1 MEAWNPQRTAAWL
14 CSDRQAYVKYAEICR
29 NEDISGRALLLL
41 ASKDPGY
48 LRSVLNLKK
57 GPERVLMNRLKE
69 HLEKFEREKSK
80 EARTSVEEMNRW
92 TCEELCS
99 WLRELGIP
107 EECLREAEEEEIDGP
122 AFLLMRNELRNCMK
136 LKVGPW
142 IVLEHELS
150 LLDEDNRERES
161 PNESLLPMQDEP
173 KKPLALGDPITK
185 TVSEPPNISAN
196 KENSGTDSAGKP
208 CYSSTMEDLNEPKK
222 PQTSE
227 DRMTETVSDAPNKSI
242 NEENS
247 RTDSA
252 DKPCSSLA
260 LRHLNESKERLASE
274 DPLTKTSPDVLTKP
288 ASSKEE
294 ETPLSFLKM
303 ALKLDIENSRDSE
316 ERTICQLRSIFVKR
330 GKGSNSL
337 EQLFIFIVMTKEELK
352 DDQARILWKQ
362 IIRNSVAWVKLLSSE
377 DSKKFLWNEAS
388 KELVH
393 SGNNMKISLRDGSV
407 TQIFL
412 DRLTPRELKEKSFVI
427 LIDKQLEPKPNQAF
441 ICRFS
446 FDRKKEKYYNIKME
460 REGNYHAAFD
470 VSDPSQ
476 TFEWSDYFNSL
487 KNRTGDLRKVTIN
500 PPKSR
505 DQGPTRDP
513 MRYQILRPF
522 GVDHDVKPYVQ
533 GRTFSRW
540 ETGTKDMITPIHECK
555 IFRTDVNPSVNDMV
569 KKFVYDTL
577 RFACA
582 CLNERTNGTIHFGVA
597 DENQNQNQTCGHEP
611 REIVGSQVTEVPLYN
626 EKLTEYIGKCF
637 VGRSGRIV
645 PNCIRPAVFIPV
657 RSSLSG
663 EDLINTVVIEVDV
676 EPSYSLCRDD
686 IFKVCLKG
694 LDRGKKD
701 REATAYIRSG
711 SHTVAIDD
719 ANKMEEFV
727 KDRLPKLVDERK
739 YREKVA
745 QQRQSPE
752 NEESI
757 QQLSFK
763 FQRLLCANKNFLDSS
778 VYPILVVSK
787 PHADMSQTV
796 LKETFCF
803 IQKIKWLTVIDFDDK
818 GSDSNGLCQVF
829 KSVADSSLVDIH
841 EAEDYDG
848 DENTVDDI
856 YYKTHW
862 IFGNGY
868 LKLEKEAL
876 SFKQWNNSKRKKGLL
891 QVIQSLSKRI
901 PDIRAVVLFLLL
913 SEDYRAMAD
922 TFKDFCTCFGG
933 PNQLVYVAETSEI
946 VRSWEDILSC
956 TCLEENELQER
967 GIIGM
972 SWPEFQECVL
982 QMVLGPDKEQ
992 RCVIMTSGS
1001 FYPVGKVS
1009 FNCLDIVSA
1018 KECEELNNLSSAER
1032 SKLSSEVETHFYR
1045 GYPVTWNNFWFT
1057 DNRSNHVLR
1066 RDNYTQL
1073 KDLLEKIYSRKSE
1086 GRVQTITIYHEIGA
1100 GASTMA
1106 RQALWDFRCNPKFPF
1121 RCAVVTR
1128 ADDNTSK
1135 ELLQLRKIGYREESG
1150 VPFPPVI
1157 ALVEDTDDILFQE
1170 LRSQVVEQASKVRR
1184 TNLPVCVFLY
1194 CKTTQKPYECYEK
1207 EKETSVYLEQRLS
1220 KEEVEWFK
1228 DKYTEMKRKADE
1240 NDPVPEFDDFAN
1252 DNLISFVIMKENYNP
1267 KYASSVV
1274 SRNLDLVTTNELS
1287 MLKFISLLNLY
1298 NLFPVFTASFDEK
1311 MLPSSLFLKREFRDW
1326 VEYLSDSARIFL
1338 KDFDFTSHYGT
1349 GRAIAIVHR
1358 NIARELL
1365 RQIIARERKSVSQV
1379 TLEFLNS
1386 DLLQREAKSFTSVFL
1401 CDEANR
1407 MLKHRRKYEYGDDEQ
1422 TKFSPL
1428 VEEILYGESYSGE
1441 RETTETK
1448 VLEAVEVLK
1457 AGLEKFQ
1464 DATLAQQMARLC
1476 YVNAKCFV
1484 DKGIEECFRMAV
1496 TFCNQAI
1503 EMSPNNTF
1511 FFDTMGRIYESKMK
1525 VLYGSFREGIRTIN
1539 QQSVI
1544 LAMELAFEAMKWF
1557 QKSIGTSGDNQNP
1570 FGFQGEISMIFYL
1583 LNILR
1588 CTTLFLGQVG
1598 WTKLQAY
1605 LSVSQVIP
1613 PEVEELWSKF
1623 HEPINGL
1630 RNACNRCMEALTEEV
1645 TIYKGNSVQV
1655 KLLPCQIARFKAQY
1669 LIYFGDDNLD
1679 VHPENARERWEY
1691 RWQKI
1696 NQILVGD
1703 IFWSVF
1709 KIDHSKAHEKL
1720 TSLRTLAGDNYCE
1733 ELEDGIQYK
1742 DLLLLITTN
1751 MALHSPYGD
1760 RQKKKSNR
1768 NQLIKEYIDVFKV
1781 VDQLLALEECEGN
1794 KKIYAHLFR
1803 VMFLWPRKEFEL
1815 SDYHLKDFYEALQKL
1830 KVRWNSKCK
1839 RHVDTDKSSMKKM
1852 YKRMSFKKETR
1863 QYTTLFFLGKGKG
1876 LDVFVHI
1883 NELPLS
1889 QGTKGTPAWE
1899 DERTKQRLERLT
1911 GVVESRNI
1919 IKMKNP
1925 LDANQTIDIYYS
1937 SFREGGFSK
1946 EEVSF
1951 YLGFSWPQPTA
1962 FDVKYTKEDH
1972 DQKSVEFNELVFG
1985 DNFQS
1990 GSRKFVFMAPEEYTL
2005 KRRKILKILADIKVL
2020 QAKRDRGEKLEEN
2033 QVTHLIFITS

>member
-1 MEAWNPQRTAAWL
+1 METWNPQRTAEWL

-29 NEDISGRALLLL
+29 KEDISGRALLLL
-41 ASKDPGY
+41 ASKDPGH

-57 GPERVLMNRLKE
+57 GPKKVLMNRLEE
-69 HLEKFEREKSK
+69 HLKKGEWKKSQA
-80 EARTSVEEMNRW
+80 ARTSVEEINRW

-107 EECLREAEEEEIDGP
+107 EECLREAEEEEIDGT
-122 AFLLMRNELRNCMK
+122 AFLLMRTSNELRSCMK

-142 IVLEHELS
+142 IVLQHELS
-150 LLDEDNRERES
+150 LLDEDNRETES
-161 PNESLLPMQDEP
+161 PDKSLHPMQDEP
-173 KKPLALGDPITK
+173 KKPLARGDPITK

-208 CYSSTMEDLNEPKK
+208 CYSSTMKDLNEPKK

-227 DRMTETVSDAPNKSI
+227 DRMTETISDAPNKSI

-247 RTDSA
+247 GTDSA

-260 LRHLNESKERLASE
+260 LRHLNESKELLASE

-303 ALKLDIENSRDSE
+303 ALKLDTENSRDSE
-316 ERTICQLRSIFVKR
+316 ERTICQLRSIFFKR
-330 GKGSNSL
+330 GKGTNSL
-337 EQLFIFIVMTKEELK
+337 ERLFIFIVMTKEELK
-352 DDQARILWKQ
+352 DDQVSILWKQ
-362 IIRNSVAWVKLLSSE
+362 ITRNSVAWVKLLSSE
-377 DSKKFLWNEAS
+377 DSKKFWWNEAS

-393 SGNNMKISLRDGSV
+393 SENNMKISLRDGSV

-460 REGNYHAAFD
+460 REGNYHVAFD

-487 KNRTGDLRKVTIN
+487 KNRTGDLDNFTIN

-505 DQGPTRDP
+505 DQRPTRDQ
-513 MRYQILRPF
+513 MRYQIPRPF
-522 GVDHDVKPYVQ
+522 DVNHDVKPYVQ
-533 GRTFSRW
+533 GRTFSCW

-555 IFRTDVNPSVNDMV
+555 IFRTDVNPSVKDMV
-569 KKFVYDTL
+569 KKFVYETL

-597 DENQNQNQTCGHEP
+597 DENQNQTCGHEP
-611 REIVGSQVTEVPLYN
+611 GEIVGSQVTEVPLYN
-626 EKLTEYIGKCF
+626 EKLTEYIGKSF

-657 RSSLSG
+657 RSSPSD
-663 EDLINTVVIEVDV
+663 EDLINIKVIEVDIV
-676 EPSYSLCRDD
+676 PSYSLCEDD
-686 IFKVCLKG
+686 IFKVCLKD

-796 LKETFCF
+796 LNETFCF
-803 IQKIKWLTVIDFDDK
+803 IQKIKWITVIDFDDE
-818 GSDSNGLCQVF
+818 GSDSSGLCQVF
-829 KSVADSSLVDIH
+829 KSAADSSQVDIH

-868 LKLEKEAL
+868 RKLEREAL
-876 SFKQWNNSKRKKGLL
+876 GLKQWNNSKRKKGLL
-891 QVIQSLSKRI
+891 QVIQSLCKWLPNTR
-901 PDIRAVVLFLLL
+901 PVVLFLLL
-913 SEDYRAMAD
+913 SEDYQAMAD
-922 TFKDFCTCFGG
+922 TFKDFCTCLGG
-933 PNQLVYVAETSEI
+933 PNQLVYVAETSEV
-946 VRSWEDILSC
+946 VRSWKDILSY
-956 TCLEENELQER
+956 TCLEDNELQER
-967 GIIGM
+967 GVVGM

-982 QMVLGPDKEQ
+982 QMVLEPDKEQ

-1018 KECEELNNLSSAER
+1018 KECEELHNLSSEER
-1032 SKLSSEVETHFYR
+1032 SKLSEEEEARFYR
-1045 GYPVTWNNFWFT
+1045 GSRVTCKNFWFT

-1066 RDNYTQL
+1066 RDNYSQL
-1073 KDLLEKIYSRKSE
+1073 KDLLENIYSCKSE
-1086 GRVQTITIYHEIGA
+1086 GRVQTITIYHQIGA
-1100 GASTMA
+1100 GVSTMA

-1128 ADDNTSK
+1128 VDDNTSK

-1170 LRSQVVEQASKVRR
+1170 LRKQVVEQASKLRR

-1194 CKTTQKPYECYEK
+1194 CKTAQKPYNCYEK
-1207 EKETSVYLEQRLS
+1207 EIKTSVYLEQRLS

-1228 DKYTEMKRKADE
+1228 DKYREMKRKADE
-1240 NDPVPEFDDFAN
+1240 EDPVPEFDDLAN
-1252 DNLISFVIMKENYNP
+1252 DNLISFMIMKENYNEA
-1267 KYASSVV
+1267 YVSSVV
-1274 SRNLDLVTTNELS
+1274 SGNLDLVTANELS

-1298 NLFPVFTASFDEK
+1298 NTFPVFTASFDEK
-1311 MLPSSLFLKREFRDW
+1311 MLPSSIFLKKEFRDW

-1349 GRAIAIVHR
+1349 GRAIAIIHR

-1365 RQIIARERKSVSQV
+1365 DQIIARERKSVSQV

-1386 DLLQREAKSFTSVFL
+1386 DLLQREAKSFTSAFL
-1401 CDEANR
+1401 CDGANR

-1428 VEEILYGESYSGE
+1428 IEEILYGESYSGE

-1511 FFDTMGRIYESKMK
+1511 FFDTMGRIYEKKMK
-1525 VLYGSFREGIRTIN
+1525 LSYGSDPDRIRVIN
-1539 QQSVI
+1539 EQSAKS
-1544 LAMELAFEAMKWF
+1544 AMEFAFEAMKWF
-1557 QKSIGTSGDNQNP
+1557 QKSAGTSGDYHNP
-1570 FGFQGEISMIFYL
+1570 FGFQGEISIIFFL

-1588 CTTLFLGQVG
+1588 CTTLFLGQEG
-1598 WTKLQAY
+1598 STKLQAY
-1605 LSVSQVIP
+1605 LAVSQVIP
-1613 PEVEELWSKF
+1613 LEVEELWSEF
-1623 HEPINGL
+1623 HKPINGL
-1630 RNACNRCMEALTEEV
+1630 RNACNRCMEALAEEV
-1645 TIYKGNSVQV
+1645 TIYKGNSVQA

-1669 LIYFGDDNLD
+1669 FTHFGADDLD
-1679 VHPENARERWEY
+1679 VHPENALEWWEY

-1720 TSLRTLAGDNYCE
+1720 TRLRKLAEENYCE
-1733 ELEDGIQYK
+1733 GLEDGVQYK
-1742 DLLLLITTN
+1742 DLLLLITTS

-1768 NQLIKEYIDVFKV
+1768 NQLIKEYIDVLKV
-1781 VDQLLALEECEGN
+1781 VDQLLALEEYEGN

-1839 RHVDTDKSSMKKM
+1839 RHIDTDKSSMKKM

-1889 QGTKGTPAWE
+1889 KVTKGTPAWE

-1919 IKMKNP
+1919 IRMKNP

-1951 YLGFSWPQPTA
+1951 CLGFSWPQPTA